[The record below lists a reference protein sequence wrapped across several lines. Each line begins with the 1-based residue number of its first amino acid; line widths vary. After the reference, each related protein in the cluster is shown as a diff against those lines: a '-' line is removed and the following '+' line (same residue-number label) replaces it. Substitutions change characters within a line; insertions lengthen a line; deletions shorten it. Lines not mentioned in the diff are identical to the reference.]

1 MMSSETTRPEKK
13 KKTRAPMS
21 AYDRMVVMLSRRDH
35 SAAELT
41 TKLKKAE
48 HTPEEIEEAL
58 EFARTRGWLP
68 DESVIATREAGRL
81 ARAGK
86 SPQQI
91 NAWLKKKGL
100 PTKGFVIEES
110 EEESAYKTATKAWSR
125 LVRTAE
131 RDVAKAEKAKIAGKK
146 RSSWGGPASGA
157 GLESTLKTRVTRL
170 LITRGFSST
179 TARMVFTRLLEENPL

>member
-1 MMSSETTRPEKK
+1 MTRKTTNKPPKN
-13 KKTRAPMS
+13 PMT
-21 AYDRMVVMLSRRDH
+21 AYDRMVVLLSRRDH
-35 SAAELT
+35 SAQELT
-41 TKLKKAE
+41 EKLKKAE

-58 EFARTRGWLP
+58 EFARTRNWLP
-68 DESVIATREAGRL
+68 DETVLATREAGRL

-100 PTKGFVIEES
+100 PTKGFVIEEN
-110 EEESAYKTATKAWSR
+110 EEESAYKTAMKSWSR

-157 GLESTLKTRVTRL
+157 NLADTLKTRVTRL